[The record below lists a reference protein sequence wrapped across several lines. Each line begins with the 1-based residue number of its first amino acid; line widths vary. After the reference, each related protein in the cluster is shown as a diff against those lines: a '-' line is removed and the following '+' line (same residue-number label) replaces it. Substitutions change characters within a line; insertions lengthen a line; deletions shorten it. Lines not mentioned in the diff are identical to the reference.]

1 MSLCAPLDGYSPDG
15 HSQVADSWTRC
26 SCVAAG
32 CTSTP
37 ASEPFLVRGLGRG
50 VIRHVPLP
58 SPVAKAAGMPQPPSP
73 ASATGGGMPA
83 ATAHAPGSFVAA
95 QMAAAPPLHPDW
107 QLGSVLLI
115 LPLLST
121 EQQ

>member
-1 MSLCAPLDGYSPDG
+1 VRGCRARVIETTLGKAAVG
-15 HSQVADSWTRC
+15 RC
-26 SCVAAG
+26 S
-32 CTSTP
+32 P
-37 ASEPFLVRGLGRG
+37 KLVVRDRIL
-50 VIRHVPLP
+50 
-58 SPVAKAAGMPQPPSP
+58 QPPVP
-73 ASATGGGMPA
+73 ASATGGGIPA

>member
-1 MSLCAPLDGYSPDG
+1 
-15 HSQVADSWTRC
+15 
-26 SCVAAG
+26 
-32 CTSTP
+32 
-37 ASEPFLVRGLGRG
+37 
-50 VIRHVPLP
+50 
-58 SPVAKAAGMPQPPSP
+58 
-73 ASATGGGMPA
+73 MPA
-83 ATAHAPGSFVAA
+83 ATAQAPGSLFAA